1 MTLQEKML
9 YHQIQLIKLLTG
21 ISVTVP
27 ACALFWQHKIVA
39 ALAMAL
45 LPPLIVSVCIV
56 RGDVDLQ
63 RYKHSSLGRYVRT
76 YMTRTVTAVRLVG
89 FVLMAAGS

>member
-9 YHQIQLIKLLTG
+9 YHQIHPTKLLTD

-27 ACALFWQHKIVA
+27 ACALFWQHEIVA
-39 ALAMAL
+39 ALAVAL

-56 RGDVDLQ
+56 LGDVDLQ
-63 RYKHSSLGRYVRT
+63 RSKHSSLGRYMCT
-76 YMTRTVTAVRLVG
+76 
-89 FVLMAAGS
+89 